1 MRRKVTK
8 QMLAAGLTVI
18 MLFSALFPVNAFAL
32 GGQGNMAGIEGTVPA
47 QAAQDA
53 PEYYAFLRN
62 LKVLEGYAQTYA
74 REHTGE
80 DAVGLVIN
88 YVRCGVEKYT
98 SGSWTML
105 AGEEKTD
112 FTKYVTNQ
120 DAANGTTAGALRSLT
135 EFTLPNGD
143 EVDFVHMFGCMDISY
158 HTMKTNASA
167 ATINGDLGG
176 WGGDI
181 CDLIDY
187 TKKYS
192 PLTSTTVEDM
202 AYELRTDGKHLGY
215 DDPSEDDDVHS
226 FGILDLYGDLD
237 AYYIVR
243 NLADGKT
250 ISTIMNSYF
259 NGNLTDKFRAEFL
272 VRNRFPGVSTKEE
285 IRSAVLDAYRSNTA
299 IAALE
304 SSRGLTDIG
313 DLRVACCYAFADYL
327 YELTGVI
334 TDKPSNDYYSVYS
347 SETSTLAPGVTQT
360 LRSATSRDGKTL
372 VYYIATA
379 DVTRSDVNVYANY
392 KDNIGTPWGMARVQD
407 QMEAA
412 RARHSD
418 PSQPDLY
425 IPNYTPVVGVNA
437 DFYNMTNGA
446 PSGALVMEGVEYHS
460 GSGANFFAILKDGTP
475 IIGVPSDYAKYKD
488 SIAEAVGGSIMLV
501 RDGKIVVGSSGNYY
515 DSRASRTCV
524 GITADNRVVL
534 MVMDG
539 RQEPVSAGGS
549 AIEIAQ
555 VMLDA
560 GCVVAIN
567 LDGGGSTTFVAK
579 EEGAD
584 ELSVVNRPSDG
595 YARSV
600 SSSLMV
606 VSTAKPSN
614 EFDHAIVSADYD
626 YLTVGTS
633 LPITVTGVS
642 ASGNAA
648 QLPEGTTIQ
657 VSDSLVGSVS
667 GDTFTASAVGEVQVQ
682 AVADGKVLGS
692 KTLHVVVPTELKFG
706 KESVSAIYGVPA
718 ALPLTAQYNGNKV
731 AVNPA
736 DVLLGFVENGQ
747 PVLVSK
753 AGKLDG
759 FTFTGDE
766 SSGIRSVTIGAALLK
781 NGQPDMSSAVML
793 TVYLYK
799 AGEATFDFDDVT
811 GGDRML
817 AWNRLVSNSGTR
829 GDGIYYIDKPG
840 VSMDIFYTFAVDMKR
855 IPVPEKIKPLMALL
869 PGGDNADATAWDFL
883 LQLAERVSQHTEVRI
898 QVQAPKGVVMDTS
911 GMKLVNEY
919 FELTSCEVDQSTNT
933 LTLICNFKDQTEPI
947 DPSTANSLCILSGLK
962 LTPTDGADWQNNC
975 LDITVRGK
983 LSYDI
988 YLRSNAVYGIAS
1000 NKENQEKYG
1009 IYPYESDK
1017 YTYNGLP
1024 ERGAHF
1030 YEENLRSFEDS
1041 YTLDKSVKQGWIQ
1054 EGGKWFYYQNNEIL
1068 TGIQELPSYIA
1079 GESGAFFY
1087 DLGDDGA
1094 SKGKLSGLFTLK
1106 GKLYF
1111 AENGKR
1117 IKGWKSV
1124 SHPGGRVENY
1134 FFNTWS
1140 YAAMDGEQTIG
1151 DYHYTFK
1158 DCVLV
1163 RGDLIRNS
1171 TGTRYMWAG
1180 SWATQQWHTVDGNRY
1195 YFRSSEYAATGF
1207 YTMNEGGKN
1216 VVYVFGTDGVLQ
1228 EHVNGFYPWK
1238 GNVYWVENGIK
1249 NVEPGLRY
1257 VEGYYYYF
1265 KYETGGA
1272 MVKNGTYWVETTNG
1286 LMKQGSYRF
1295 DEQGRMVSPTP
1306 YQGTVT
1312 WKNWDGTILGTS
1324 PVNYGTIPTYNGT
1337 PARAADTQYTYRFI
1351 GWTPEPVPVM
1361 GNAEYTAVYEKELR
1375 SYTVRWLNWDGTEL
1389 YRTTEKYGATP
1400 VYGGVTPT
1408 RADDGGNSYT
1418 FSGWNQTV
1426 TAVTGDTTYTAQF
1439 TVACRHADTEI
1450 RNAKDATCTAPG
1462 YTGDT
1467 YCRKCGNKISS
1478 GEVIPAKGHTEVI
1491 DPAVE
1496 PTCTEPGKTEGKH
1509 CSVCNEVLVAQTEIP
1524 AKGHSWDDG
1533 KITTAPTCENA
1544 GVMTYTC
1551 AVCDATRT
1559 EAIDATGH
1567 TPVDIAEQPATC
1579 TNSGHKAGTKCSKCD
1594 AILSGME
1601 EIPAKGHTEVI
1612 DPAVEPTCTESGKTE
1627 GKHCSVCNEILV
1639 AQEVIA
1645 AKGHTEVID
1654 PAVAATCTK
1663 TGLTE
1668 GKHCSVCNE
1677 ILVAQEVIPAKGH
1690 TEVIDPAVAAT
1701 CTKTGLTEGKHCS
1714 VCNEV
1719 LVEQAEVPA
1728 TGHRWDDGKI
1738 TTAAT
1743 CENAGVRTYTCT
1755 VCNETKTE
1763 ALDATGHTSVD
1774 IAEQPATCTMPG
1786 HKAGTKCS
1794 KCDAILSGME
1804 EIPAKGHTEVVD
1816 PAVAATCTKTGL
1828 TEGKHCSVCNEVL
1841 VAQTELPAKGHTG
1854 EIRNAKPA
1862 TDTEDGYTG
1871 DTYCSVCNTLLKKGV
1886 IVPKT
1891 GAVITWVVDGVTITE
1906 VYEKGKM
1913 PTFKGTTDKPETA
1926 RYRYEFAG
1934 WDKELV
1940 PVAEAATYT
1949 ARFNEIGKNGL
1960 CIEGED
1966 TYWIKDGQN
1975 VPFAGLVKVQD
1986 ANGHNLYYYFDADDK
2001 AVKNVLPEGDSD
2013 FWIPAEKTNGLL
2025 PEWGY
2030 YFDENGVIFHDEQFQ
2045 NGIVEEGGVKYY
2057 YIDGIRAHMGMFR
2070 LDGNYYYAKAD
2081 GALIVNQ
2088 TCHCR
2093 RMGDSGL
2100 PEGTYSFD
2108 ADGKLKNGI
2117 VAEDG
2122 SLYYYKDGVRYY
2134 AGLIEIDGSYYYVRT
2149 SGEVVHGCSHW
2160 ITKTNGLMSERSYTF
2175 DDNGR
2180 MTDPEIQNPAKD
2192 GIVAE
2197 DGSLYYYRDGVRYYA
2212 GLIEID
2218 GSYYYVRTSGEV
2230 VHGRNYWITK
2240 TNGLMGERSYQFAE
2254 DGKMINPEIKNL
2266 SKNGIVAEDGS
2277 LYYYRDGVRYYAGLI
2292 EIDGSYYYVRTSGE
2306 VVQGRSHWIT
2316 KTNGLMSERSYQFAE
2331 DGKMI
2336 NPEIKNLSKNGIV
2349 AEDGSL
2355 YYYRDGVR
2363 YYAGLI
2369 EIDGSYYYVR
2379 TSGEVVHGCNY
2390 WITKTNGLMPEKSY
2404 TFGADGKMAQ

>member
-98 SGSWTML
+98 GGSWTML

-379 DVTRSDVNVYANY
+379 DVTRSDVDVYANY

-579 EEGAD
+579 EEGED

-706 KESVSAIYGVPA
+706 KESVSAIYGVPV

-817 AWNRLVSNSGTR
+817 AWNRLVSNSSTR

-962 LTPTDGADWQNNC
+962 LTPADGADWQNNC

-1024 ERGAHF
+1024 EKGAHF

-1163 RGDLIRNS
+1163 RGDLIRYS
-1171 TGTRYMWAG
+1171 TGTKYMWAG

-1295 DEQGRMVSPTP
+1295 DEQGRMVNPTP

-1312 WKNWDGTILGTS
+1312 WKNWDGTELYRTTEEYGAT
-1324 PVNYGTIPTYNGT
+1324 PVYGGVTPT
-1337 PARAADTQYTYRFI
+1337 RAADAQYTYRFI

-1389 YRTTEKYGATP
+1389 YRKTEEYGATP

-1408 RADDGGNSYT
+1408 RADDGVNSYT

-1450 RNAKDATCTAPG
+1450 RDAKDATCTAPG

-1467 YCRKCGNKISS
+1467 YCRKCGDKISS

-1491 DPAVE
+1491 DKAVAA
-1496 PTCTEPGKTEGKH
+1496 TCTEPGKTEGKH

-1524 AKGHSWDDG
+1524 AKGHRWDDG

-1551 AVCDATRT
+1551 TVCDATRT

-1612 DPAVEPTCTESGKTE
+1612 DK
-1627 GKHCSVCNEILV
+1627 
-1639 AQEVIA
+1639 
-1645 AKGHTEVID
+1645 
-1654 PAVAATCTK
+1654 AVAATCTK

-1677 ILVAQEVIPAKGH
+1677 ILVAQEVIAAKGH
-1690 TEVIDPAVAAT
+1690 TE
-1701 CTKTGLTEGKHCS
+1701 
-1714 VCNEV
+1714 
-1719 LVEQAEVPA
+1719 
-1728 TGHRWDDGKI
+1728 
-1738 TTAAT
+1738 
-1743 CENAGVRTYTCT
+1743 
-1755 VCNETKTE
+1755 
-1763 ALDATGHTSVD
+1763 
-1774 IAEQPATCTMPG
+1774 
-1786 HKAGTKCS
+1786 
-1794 KCDAILSGME
+1794 
-1804 EIPAKGHTEVVD
+1804 
-1816 PAVAATCTKTGL
+1816 
-1828 TEGKHCSVCNEVL
+1828 
-1841 VAQTELPAKGHTG
+1841 

-1871 DTYCSVCNTLLKKGV
+1871 DTYCLVCNALLKAGV

-1975 VPFAGLVKVQD
+1975 VPFPGLVKVQD
-1986 ANGHNLYYYFDADDK
+1986 ANGHNLYYYFGADDK

-2117 VAEDG
+2117 VAEND

-2254 DGKMINPEIKNL
+2254 DGKMI
-2266 SKNGIVAEDGS
+2266 D
-2277 LYYYRDGVRYYAGLI
+2277 
-2292 EIDGSYYYVRTSGE
+2292 
-2306 VVQGRSHWIT
+2306 
-2316 KTNGLMSERSYQFAE
+2316 
-2331 DGKMI
+2331 
-2336 NPEIKNLSKNGIV
+2336 PEIKNLSKNGIV

-2404 TFGADGKMAQ
+2404 TFGADGKMEQ

>member
-1 MRRKVTK
+1 M
-8 QMLAAGLTVI
+8 
-18 MLFSALFPVNAFAL
+18 
-32 GGQGNMAGIEGTVPA
+32 
-47 QAAQDA
+47 
-53 PEYYAFLRN
+53 
-62 LKVLEGYAQTYA
+62 
-74 REHTGE
+74 
-80 DAVGLVIN
+80 
-88 YVRCGVEKYT
+88 
-98 SGSWTML
+98 
-105 AGEEKTD
+105 
-112 FTKYVTNQ
+112 TNQ

-379 DVTRSDVNVYANY
+379 DVTRSDINVYANY

-488 SIAEAVGGSIMLV
+488 NIAEAVGGSIMLV

-667 GDTFTASAVGEVQVQ
+667 GDTFIASAVGEVQVQ

-706 KESVSAIYGVPA
+706 KESVSAIYGVPV

-799 AGEATFDFDDVT
+799 AGEATFDFDGVT

-817 AWNRLVSNSGTR
+817 AWNRLVSNSSTR

-962 LTPTDGADWQNNC
+962 LTPADGADWQNNC
-975 LDITVRGK
+975 LNITVRGK

-1079 GESGAFFY
+1079 GESGEFFY

-1094 SKGKLSGLFTLK
+1094 SKGKLSGLFTLE

-1163 RGDLIRNS
+1163 RGDLIRYS
-1171 TGTRYMWAG
+1171 TGTKYMWAG

-1312 WKNWDGTILGTS
+1312 WKNWDGTELYRTTEEYGAT
-1324 PVNYGTIPTYNGT
+1324 PVYGGVTPT
-1337 PARAADTQYTYRFI
+1337 RAADTQYTYRFI

-1389 YRTTEKYGATP
+1389 YRTTEEYGATP

-1408 RADDGGNSYT
+1408 RADDGVNSYT

-1450 RNAKDATCTAPG
+1450 RDAKDATCTAPG

-1491 DPAVE
+1491 DPAVAA
-1496 PTCTEPGKTEGKH
+1496 TCTEPGKTEGKH

-1551 AVCDATRT
+1551 AVCNATRT

-1601 EIPAKGHTEVI
+1601 EIPAKGHTEVV

-1627 GKHCSVCNEILV
+1627 GKHCSVCNEVLV
-1639 AQEVIA
+1639 AQTEIPAKGHSWNEGVITTEPTCKDKGVKTFTCTVCNTTKTEEVSA
-1645 AKGHTEVID
+1645 TGHTEVID
-1654 PAVAATCTK
+1654 PAVAPTCT
-1663 TGLTE
+1663 E
-1668 GKHCSVCNE
+1668 PGK
-1677 ILVAQEVIPAKGH
+1677 
-1690 TEVIDPAVAAT
+1690 
-1701 CTKTGLTEGKHCS
+1701 
-1714 VCNEV
+1714 
-1719 LVEQAEVPA
+1719 
-1728 TGHRWDDGKI
+1728 
-1738 TTAAT
+1738 
-1743 CENAGVRTYTCT
+1743 
-1755 VCNETKTE
+1755 
-1763 ALDATGHTSVD
+1763 
-1774 IAEQPATCTMPG
+1774 
-1786 HKAGTKCS
+1786 
-1794 KCDAILSGME
+1794 
-1804 EIPAKGHTEVVD
+1804 
-1816 PAVAATCTKTGL
+1816 

-1841 VAQTELPAKGHTG
+1841 VAQTVIPAKGHM
-1854 EIRNAKPA
+1854 EELRNKVEP
-1862 TDTEDGYTG
+1862 TLTTPGYTG
-1871 DTYCSVCNTLLKKGV
+1871 DKYCSVCNELIEKGSA
-1886 IVPKT
+1886 IPKT
-1891 GAVITWVVDGVTITE
+1891 GVTITWKNE
-1906 VYEKGKM
+1906 NGSVLGTDTILKGSVPQYTGEDPK
-1913 PTFKGTTDKPETA
+1913 KNENKH
-1926 RYRYEFAG
+1926 YSYEFKG
-1934 WDKELV
+1934 WDKEL
-1940 PVAEAATYT
+1940 AAVSEDTVYT
-1949 ARFNEIGKNGL
+1949 AQFTSVGKNGL
-1960 CIEGED
+1960 CQED
-1966 TYWIKDGQN
+1966 NGTYWLENGRHVRDK
-1975 VPFAGLVKVQD
+1975 GLTQVKD
-1986 ANGHNLYYYFDADDK
+1986 ANGHNLYYYFDVDGK
-2001 AVKNVLPEGDSD
+2001 AVKNVLPDGGKD

-2030 YFDENGVIFHDEQFQ
+2030 YFDENGVIPHDEQFQ

-2057 YIDGIRAHMGMFR
+2057 YIDGIRVHMGMFK
-2070 LDGNYYYAKAD
+2070 LDGSFYYAKSD
-2081 GALIVNQ
+2081 GALIVNR
-2088 TCHCR
+2088 TYYCE
-2093 RMGDSGL
+2093 RMSDSGL

-2117 VAEDG
+2117 VAEND
-2122 SLYYYKDGVRYY
+2122 SLYYYLNGALQY

-2149 SGEVVHGCSHW
+2149 SGEVVHGRSHW
-2160 ITKTNGLMSERSYTF
+2160 ITKTNGLMSERSYQF
-2175 DDNGR
+2175 AEDGR
-2180 MTDPEIQNPAKD
+2180 MIDPEIKDTGKD
-2192 GIVAE
+2192 GIVQENDSLYYYRDGVRYYAGLIEIDGSYYYVRTNGEVVHGRSYWITKTNGLMGERSYQFAEDGKMINPEIKDTSKDGIVQE

-2240 TNGLMGERSYQFAE
+2240 TNGLM
-2254 DGKMINPEIKNL
+2254 
-2266 SKNGIVAEDGS
+2266 
-2277 LYYYRDGVRYYAGLI
+2277 
-2292 EIDGSYYYVRTSGE
+2292 
-2306 VVQGRSHWIT
+2306 
-2316 KTNGLMSERSYQFAE
+2316 
-2331 DGKMI
+2331 
-2336 NPEIKNLSKNGIV
+2336 
-2349 AEDGSL
+2349 
-2355 YYYRDGVR
+2355 
-2363 YYAGLI
+2363 
-2369 EIDGSYYYVR
+2369 
-2379 TSGEVVHGCNY
+2379 
-2390 WITKTNGLMPEKSY
+2390 PEKSY
-2404 TFGADGKMAQ
+2404 TFDDNGRMTVD

>member
-1 MRRKVTK
+1 M
-8 QMLAAGLTVI
+8 
-18 MLFSALFPVNAFAL
+18 
-32 GGQGNMAGIEGTVPA
+32 
-47 QAAQDA
+47 
-53 PEYYAFLRN
+53 
-62 LKVLEGYAQTYA
+62 
-74 REHTGE
+74 
-80 DAVGLVIN
+80 
-88 YVRCGVEKYT
+88 
-98 SGSWTML
+98 
-105 AGEEKTD
+105 
-112 FTKYVTNQ
+112 TNQ

-135 EFTLPNGD
+135 EFILPNGD

-192 PLTSTTVEDM
+192 PLTSATVEDM

-418 PSQPDLY
+418 PSRPDLY

-488 SIAEAVGGSIMLV
+488 NIAEAVGGSIMLV

-657 VSDSLVGSVS
+657 VSNSLVGSVS

-706 KESVSAIYGVPA
+706 KESVSAIYGVPV

-781 NGQPDMSSAVML
+781 NGQPDTSSAVML

-817 AWNRLVSNSGTR
+817 AWNRLVSNSSTR

-962 LTPTDGADWQNNC
+962 LTPADGADWQNNC

-1024 ERGAHF
+1024 EKGAHF

-1094 SKGKLSGLFTLK
+1094 SKGKLSGLFTLE

-1134 FFNTWS
+1134 FFNTWN

-1163 RGDLIRNS
+1163 RGDLIRYS
-1171 TGTRYMWAG
+1171 TGTKYMWAG

-1228 EHVNGFYPWK
+1228 EHVNGFYPWN

-1312 WKNWDGTILGTS
+1312 WKNWDGTELYRTTEEYGAT
-1324 PVNYGTIPTYNGT
+1324 PVYGGVTPT
-1337 PARAADTQYTYRFI
+1337 RAADAQYTYRFI

-1408 RADDGGNSYT
+1408 RADDGVNSYT

-1439 TVACRHADTEI
+1439 TVGCRHADTEI

-1467 YCRKCGNKISS
+1467 YCRKCGNKISI

-1491 DPAVE
+1491 DKAVAA
-1496 PTCTEPGKTEGKH
+1496 TCTEPGKTEGKH

-1551 AVCDATRT
+1551 AVCNATRT

-1612 DPAVEPTCTESGKTE
+1612 DPAVEPTCTEPGKTE
-1627 GKHCSVCNEILV
+1627 GKHCSVCNEIIV
-1639 AQEVIA
+1639 AQ
-1645 AKGHTEVID
+1645 K
-1654 PAVAATCTK
+1654 
-1663 TGLTE
+1663 
-1668 GKHCSVCNE
+1668 
-1677 ILVAQEVIPAKGH
+1677 
-1690 TEVIDPAVAAT
+1690 
-1701 CTKTGLTEGKHCS
+1701 
-1714 VCNEV
+1714 
-1719 LVEQAEVPA
+1719 
-1728 TGHRWDDGKI
+1728 
-1738 TTAAT
+1738 
-1743 CENAGVRTYTCT
+1743 
-1755 VCNETKTE
+1755 
-1763 ALDATGHTSVD
+1763 
-1774 IAEQPATCTMPG
+1774 
-1786 HKAGTKCS
+1786 
-1794 KCDAILSGME
+1794 
-1804 EIPAKGHTEVVD
+1804 
-1816 PAVAATCTKTGL
+1816 
-1828 TEGKHCSVCNEVL
+1828 
-1841 VAQTELPAKGHTG
+1841 ELPAKGHTE
-1854 EIRNAKPA
+1854 EIRDAKPA

-1871 DTYCSVCNTLLKKGV
+1871 DTYCSVCNTLLKEGV

-1975 VPFAGLVKVQD
+1975 VPFPGLVKVQD
-1986 ANGHNLYYYFDADDK
+1986 ANGHNLYYYFGADDK

-2030 YFDENGVIFHDEQFQ
+2030 YFDENGVIPHDEQFQ

-2057 YIDGIRAHMGMFR
+2057 YIDGIRVHMGMFK
-2070 LDGNYYYAKAD
+2070 LDGSFYYAKSD
-2081 GALIVNQ
+2081 GALIVNR
-2088 TCHCR
+2088 TYYCE
-2093 RMGDSGL
+2093 RMSDSGL

-2117 VAEDG
+2117 VAEND
-2122 SLYYYKDGVRYY
+2122 SLYYYLNGALHY

-2149 SGEVVHGCSHW
+2149 SGEVVHGRSHW
-2160 ITKTNGLMSERSYTF
+2160 ITKTNGLMSERSYQF
-2175 DDNGR
+2175 AEDGR
-2180 MTDPEIQNPAKD
+2180 MIDPEIKDTGKD
-2192 GIVAE
+2192 GIVQENDSLYYYRDGVRYYAGLIEIDGSYYYIRTNGEVVHGRSYWITKTNGLMGERSYQFAEDGKMINPEIKDTSKDGIVQE

-2240 TNGLMGERSYQFAE
+2240 TNGLM
-2254 DGKMINPEIKNL
+2254 
-2266 SKNGIVAEDGS
+2266 
-2277 LYYYRDGVRYYAGLI
+2277 
-2292 EIDGSYYYVRTSGE
+2292 
-2306 VVQGRSHWIT
+2306 
-2316 KTNGLMSERSYQFAE
+2316 
-2331 DGKMI
+2331 
-2336 NPEIKNLSKNGIV
+2336 
-2349 AEDGSL
+2349 
-2355 YYYRDGVR
+2355 
-2363 YYAGLI
+2363 
-2369 EIDGSYYYVR
+2369 
-2379 TSGEVVHGCNY
+2379 
-2390 WITKTNGLMPEKSY
+2390 PEKSY
-2404 TFGADGKMAQ
+2404 AFDDNGRMTVD

>member
-1 MRRKVTK
+1 M
-8 QMLAAGLTVI
+8 
-18 MLFSALFPVNAFAL
+18 
-32 GGQGNMAGIEGTVPA
+32 
-47 QAAQDA
+47 
-53 PEYYAFLRN
+53 
-62 LKVLEGYAQTYA
+62 
-74 REHTGE
+74 
-80 DAVGLVIN
+80 
-88 YVRCGVEKYT
+88 
-98 SGSWTML
+98 
-105 AGEEKTD
+105 
-112 FTKYVTNQ
+112 TNQ

-488 SIAEAVGGSIMLV
+488 NIAEAVGGSIMLV

-579 EEGAD
+579 EEGED

-648 QLPEGTTIQ
+648 QLPEGTTMQ

-706 KESVSAIYGVPA
+706 KESVSAIYGVPV

-747 PVLVSK
+747 PVLESK

-817 AWNRLVSNSGTR
+817 AWNRLVSNSSTR

-962 LTPTDGADWQNNC
+962 LTPADGADWQNNC

-1030 YEENLRSFEDS
+1030 YEDNLRSFEDS

-1171 TGTRYMWAG
+1171 TGTKYMWAG

-1228 EHVNGFYPWK
+1228 EHVNGFYPWN

-1389 YRTTEKYGATP
+1389 YRTTEEYGATP

-1408 RADDGGNSYT
+1408 RADDGVNSYT

-1467 YCRKCGNKISS
+1467 YCKECGNKISS
-1478 GEVIPAKGHTEVI
+1478 GEVIAAKGHTEVI
-1491 DPAVE
+1491 DPAVAA
-1496 PTCTEPGKTEGKH
+1496 TYTEPGKTEGKH

-1524 AKGHSWDDG
+1524 AKGHRWDDG

-1551 AVCDATRT
+1551 TVCDATRT

-1612 DPAVEPTCTESGKTE
+1612 DPAVAATCTEPGKTE
-1627 GKHCSVCNEILV
+1627 GKHCSVCNELLV
-1639 AQEVIA
+1639 AQTVIPAKGHSWNEGEITTAPTCKDKGVKTFTCTVCNTTKTEEVSA
-1645 AKGHTEVID
+1645 TGHTEVID
-1654 PAVAATCTK
+1654 PAVEPTCTEPGK
-1663 TGLTE
+1663 TE
-1668 GKHCSVCNE
+1668 GKHCSVCHE
-1677 ILVAQEVIPAKGH
+1677 ILVAQEVIPA
-1690 TEVIDPAVAAT
+1690 
-1701 CTKTGLTEGKHCS
+1701 
-1714 VCNEV
+1714 
-1719 LVEQAEVPA
+1719 
-1728 TGHRWDDGKI
+1728 TGHK
-1738 TTAAT
+1738 
-1743 CENAGVRTYTCT
+1743 E
-1755 VCNETKTE
+1755 
-1763 ALDATGHTSVD
+1763 
-1774 IAEQPATCTMPG
+1774 
-1786 HKAGTKCS
+1786 
-1794 KCDAILSGME
+1794 
-1804 EIPAKGHTEVVD
+1804 
-1816 PAVAATCTKTGL
+1816 
-1828 TEGKHCSVCNEVL
+1828 
-1841 VAQTELPAKGHTG
+1841 
-1854 EIRNAKPA
+1854 EIRNAVEP
-1862 TDTEDGYTG
+1862 TLTTPGYSG
-1871 DTYCSVCNTLLKKGV
+1871 DKYCSVCKELIEKGSE
-1886 IVPKT
+1886 IPKT
-1891 GAVITWVVDGVTITE
+1891 GVTITWKNE
-1906 VYEKGKM
+1906 NGSILGTDTILKGSVPQYTGEDPK
-1913 PTFKGTTDKPETA
+1913 KNENKH
-1926 RYRYEFAG
+1926 YSYEFKG
-1934 WDKELV
+1934 WDKEL
-1940 PVAEAATYT
+1940 AAVSEDTVYIAQFT
-1949 ARFNEIGKNGL
+1949 SVGKNGL
-1960 CIEGED
+1960 CQED
-1966 TYWIKDGQN
+1966 NGTYWLENGRHVRDK
-1975 VPFAGLVKVQD
+1975 GLTQVKD
-1986 ANGHNLYYYFDADDK
+1986 ANGHNLYYYFDVDGK
-2001 AVKNVLPEGDSD
+2001 AVKNVLPDGGKD

-2030 YFDENGVIFHDEQFQ
+2030 YFDENGVIPHDEQFQ

-2057 YIDGIRAHMGMFR
+2057 YIDGIRVHMGMFK
-2070 LDGNYYYAKAD
+2070 LDGSFYYAKSD
-2081 GALIVNQ
+2081 GALIVNR
-2088 TCHCR
+2088 TYYCE
-2093 RMGDSGL
+2093 RMSDSGL

-2117 VAEDG
+2117 VAEND
-2122 SLYYYKDGVRYY
+2122 SLYYYLNGALHY

-2149 SGEVVHGCSHW
+2149 SGEVVHGRSHW
-2160 ITKTNGLMSERSYTF
+2160 ITKTNGLMSERSYQF
-2175 DDNGR
+2175 AEDGR
-2180 MTDPEIQNPAKD
+2180 MIDPEIKDTSKD
-2192 GIVAE
+2192 GIVQENDSLYYYRDGVRYYAGLIEIDGSYYYVRTNGEVVHGRSYWITKTNGLMGERSYQFAEDGKMINPEIKDTSKDGIVQE

-2240 TNGLMGERSYQFAE
+2240 TNGLM
-2254 DGKMINPEIKNL
+2254 
-2266 SKNGIVAEDGS
+2266 
-2277 LYYYRDGVRYYAGLI
+2277 
-2292 EIDGSYYYVRTSGE
+2292 
-2306 VVQGRSHWIT
+2306 
-2316 KTNGLMSERSYQFAE
+2316 
-2331 DGKMI
+2331 
-2336 NPEIKNLSKNGIV
+2336 
-2349 AEDGSL
+2349 
-2355 YYYRDGVR
+2355 
-2363 YYAGLI
+2363 
-2369 EIDGSYYYVR
+2369 
-2379 TSGEVVHGCNY
+2379 
-2390 WITKTNGLMPEKSY
+2390 PEKSY
-2404 TFGADGKMAQ
+2404 TFDDNGRMTVD

>member
-62 LKVLEGYAQTYA
+62 LRVLEGYAQTYA

-98 SGSWTML
+98 GGSWTML

-237 AYYIVR
+237 AYYIVC

-706 KESVSAIYGVPA
+706 KESVSAIYGVPV

-747 PVLVSK
+747 PVLESK

-817 AWNRLVSNSGTR
+817 AWNRLVSNSSTR

-1079 GESGAFFY
+1079 GESGEFFY

-1106 GKLYF
+1106 GELYF

-1163 RGDLIRNS
+1163 RGDLVRNS
-1171 TGTRYMWAG
+1171 AGTRYMWAG

-1272 MVKNGTYWVETTNG
+1272 MVKNGIYWVETTNG

-1312 WKNWDGTILGTS
+1312 WKNWDGTELYRTTEEYGAT
-1324 PVNYGTIPTYNGT
+1324 PVYGGVTPT
-1337 PARAADTQYTYRFI
+1337 RAADAQYTYRFI

-1389 YRTTEKYGATP
+1389 YRTTEEYGATP

-1408 RADDGGNSYT
+1408 RADDGVNSYT

-1467 YCRKCGNKISS
+1467 YCKECGNKISS

-1491 DPAVE
+1491 DKAVAA
-1496 PTCTEPGKTEGKH
+1496 TCTEPGKTEGKH

-1544 GVMTYTC
+1544 GVKTYTC
-1551 AVCDATRT
+1551 TVCDATRT

-1601 EIPAKGHTEVI
+1601 EIPATGHTEVI
-1612 DPAVEPTCTESGKTE
+1612 DPAVEPTCTEPGKTE
-1627 GKHCSVCNEILV
+1627 GKHCSVCNEIIV
-1639 AQEVIA
+1639 AQ
-1645 AKGHTEVID
+1645 K
-1654 PAVAATCTK
+1654 
-1663 TGLTE
+1663 
-1668 GKHCSVCNE
+1668 
-1677 ILVAQEVIPAKGH
+1677 
-1690 TEVIDPAVAAT
+1690 
-1701 CTKTGLTEGKHCS
+1701 
-1714 VCNEV
+1714 
-1719 LVEQAEVPA
+1719 
-1728 TGHRWDDGKI
+1728 
-1738 TTAAT
+1738 
-1743 CENAGVRTYTCT
+1743 
-1755 VCNETKTE
+1755 
-1763 ALDATGHTSVD
+1763 
-1774 IAEQPATCTMPG
+1774 
-1786 HKAGTKCS
+1786 
-1794 KCDAILSGME
+1794 
-1804 EIPAKGHTEVVD
+1804 
-1816 PAVAATCTKTGL
+1816 
-1828 TEGKHCSVCNEVL
+1828 
-1841 VAQTELPAKGHTG
+1841 ELPAKGHTE

-1871 DTYCSVCNTLLKKGV
+1871 DTYCSVCNALLKAGV

-1913 PTFKGTTDKPETA
+1913 PAFKGTTDKPETA

-1975 VPFAGLVKVQD
+1975 VPFPGLVKVQD
-1986 ANGHNLYYYFDADDK
+1986 ANGHNLYYYFGADDK

-2117 VAEDG
+2117 VAEDD

-2134 AGLIEIDGSYYYVRT
+2134 AGLIEIDGNYYYVRT

-2266 SKNGIVAEDGS
+2266 SKNGIVAENDS
-2277 LYYYRDGVRYYAGLI
+2277 LYYY
-2292 EIDGSYYYVRTSGE
+2292 
-2306 VVQGRSHWIT
+2306 
-2316 KTNGLMSERSYQFAE
+2316 K
-2331 DGKMI
+2331 
-2336 NPEIKNLSKNGIV
+2336 
-2349 AEDGSL
+2349 
-2355 YYYRDGVR
+2355 DGVR